1 MRKIKFR
8 GKTKGGEWVEG
19 DLIQYP
25 NGTMKIADDI
35 EKAQAQDNR
44 YIVLGFSVIPETVGQ
59 VTGITDKNGKE
70 IYEGDILKEITN
82 PCAPDFK
89 AQFNELHEFWEV
101 RWDERENGFN
111 SFPIASKDIDIDKA
125 VEQLGGEIL
134 WPSKYVLTN
143 HWHFEII
150 GNIHE

>member
-1 MRKIKFR
+1 MRTIKFR
-8 GKTKGGEWVEG
+8 VIDKLSKKWVHG
-19 DLIQYP
+19 FNYT
-25 NGTMKIADDI
+25 NDDFNSI
-35 EKAQAQDNR
+35 
-44 YIVLGFSVIPETVGQ
+44 GQ
-59 VTGITDKNGKE
+59 FTGLHDKNGKE

-150 GNIHE
+150 GNIHENPELCNRSYASSRI